1 MWQIK
6 IHRLVVEKDFKK
18 IGKHNHLLILKAIYK
33 KLSIA
38 PEKYGSPL
46 RGNLKGYWKLRVS
59 DYRVIYKIEK
69 QTVKVLVLKVGIRRD
84 KEVYREMLRR
94 MEKDG

>member
-6 IHRLVVEKDFKK
+6 IHRLVVNKDLKK
-18 IGKHNHLLILKAIYK
+18 IDKSDRSNIIKTIYK

-46 RGNLKGYWKLRVS
+46 RNELKGYWKLKVS
-59 DYRVIYKIEK
+59 EYRIIYIIEK
-69 QTVKVLVLKVGIRRD
+69 HTIRVLVLKIGMRRN
-84 KEVYREMLRR
+84 KEVYKEMLLR
-94 MEKDG
+94 MRKL